1 MKKTFEDLVQL
12 TEHLRSPGGCPWD
25 REQDLMSIRNYII
38 EEAFEVVQAIESE
51 NLEDMIEELGDLLL
65 QTVFASQIAKDEGKF
80 DITDV
85 LDQLHNKL
93 VRRHPHVFGEK
104 KAKDAEEAVKSW
116 HEQKLKEKSRK
127 QRLLNIPRTMP
138 ALLRAQRVGEKASQV
153 GFDWDNVRD
162 VLAKV
167 KEEINE
173 IEQEL
178 ASGRTENLESEWGD
192 LSFATVNLARHLKVD
207 SETATHRASEKFI
220 ARFGKV
226 EDLAKEQGKVL
237 TEMTL
242 EEMDKLWDE
251 VKDQEGSA

>member
-1 MKKTFEDLVQL
+1 MKKTFDDLVEL
-12 TEHLRSPGGCPWD
+12 TAHLRSPEGCPWD
-25 REQDLMSIRNYII
+25 KEQDLMSIRNYII

-51 NLEDMIEELGDLLL
+51 NLDEMIEEFGDLLL
-65 QTVFASQIAKDEGKF
+65 QVVFASQIAKDENKF

-85 LDQLHNKL
+85 IDQLHNKL

-127 QRLLNIPRTMP
+127 ARLLNIPRTMP

-153 GFDWDNVRD
+153 GFDWDNVND
-162 VLAKV
+162 VINKV
-167 KEEINE
+167 KEEISE

-178 ASGRTENLESEWGD
+178 VLGRRENLESEWGD
-192 LSFATVNLARHLKVD
+192 LAFATVNLARHLKVD
-207 SETATHRASEKFI
+207 SETAAHRASEKFI

-226 EDLAKEQGKVL
+226 EDLAKKQGKLL

-251 VKDQEGSA
+251 IKKTETQF